1 MTLRNDVLC
10 VLQVQE
16 SSQTARE
23 IAVLLADAGATE
35 QAVEQ
40 VLHHLCWQGKATY
53 DAVGFMDDGVTTGE
67 TYWKLAEPGEPTRV
81 LRKRLT
87 P

>member
-23 IAVLLADAGATE
+23 IALLLEDAGATE
-35 QAVEQ
+35 AAVTQ
-40 VLHHLCWQGKATY
+40 VLHHLCWQGRVSY
-53 DAVGFMDDGVTTGE
+53 DVIGFLDDGVTSGE
-67 TYWKLAEPGEPTRV
+67 TYWKLTDPAESTQIIS
-81 LRKRLT
+81 KR
-87 P
+87 

>member
-23 IAVLLADAGATE
+23 ITILLQDLGATE
-35 QAVEQ
+35 QAVID
-40 VLHHLCWQGKATY
+40 VLHHLCWQGRVTY
-53 DAVGFMDDGVTTGE
+53 DTIGFLDDSVTTGE
-67 TYWKLAEPGEPTRV
+67 TYWKLTDPAEITRAIS
-81 LRKRLT
+81 LR
-87 P
+87 

>member
-23 IAVLLADAGATE
+23 IAMLLADSGATE
-35 QAVEQ
+35 EAVLD
-40 VLHHLCWQGKATY
+40 VLHHLCWLGRVSY
-53 DAVGFMDDGVTTGE
+53 DAIGFLDDGVNTGE
-67 TYWKLAEPGEPTRV
+67 TYWKLTDPAESTRV
-81 LRKRLT
+81 ISRR
-87 P
+87 

>member
-23 IAVLLADAGATE
+23 ISVLLADAGATE
-35 QAVEQ
+35 DAVKQ
-40 VLHHLCWQGKATY
+40 VLHHLCWLGRVSY
-53 DAVGFMDDGVTTGE
+53 DAIGFLDDGVNTGE
-67 TYWKLAEPGEPTRV
+67 TYWKLTDPAESTRV
-81 LRKRLT
+81 ISKR
-87 P
+87 